1 MSSVNQRSHLNVHA
15 RARPRSPTSALPTS
29 PGCPRLSIPFI
40 HLHLSSE
47 SQGHTDTRSKCFS
60 QGPLGLS
67 DGEVKRGGASSS
79 PFPPQ
84 LMSGVC
90 LACSGSLS
98 LSSSLLLLP
107 HIQVSAHSQRE
118 RKSVCARMCVCV
130 CVYESHPPSHEPMP
144 SLPAGLTTTKGQ
156 GLYLGLGSQ
165 SPFWAQKLPRCP
177 PVRPSA
183 LQSLPP

>member
-29 PGCPRLSIPFI
+29 PGCPCLSIPFI

-67 DGEVKRGGASSS
+67 DGEVKLGGASSS
-79 PFPPQ
+79 PFPPPP
-84 LMSGVC
+84 MSGVC

-98 LSSSLLLLP
+98 HP
-107 HIQVSAHSQRE
+107 PCCCFPTFQVSAHSQRE

-156 GLYLGLGSQ
+156 ALCLGLGS
-165 SPFWAQKLPRCP
+165 
-177 PVRPSA
+177 
-183 LQSLPP
+183 

>member
-15 RARPRSPTSALPTS
+15 RARPWSPTSALPTS

-67 DGEVKRGGASSS
+67 DGEVKLGGASSS
-79 PFPPQ
+79 PFPPPP
-84 LMSGVC
+84 MSGVC

-98 LSSSLLLLP
+98 LILP
-107 HIQVSAHSQRE
+107 VVASPHSKFQLTLRE
-118 RKSVCARMCVCV
+118 RERVCVHACVYVCV
-130 CVYESHPPSHEPMP
+130 CMNLTLLPT
-144 SLPAGLTTTKGQ
+144 SL
-156 GLYLGLGSQ
+156 
-165 SPFWAQKLPRCP
+165 CP
-177 PVRPSA
+177 LS
-183 LQSLPP
+183 LQD